1 MSRHILFKEKKL
13 SNKNLNIALDSIKY
27 DRKAKISSILVCMN
41 LIDSALSMFAL
52 DFARLRVRMYENYST
67 SHIKNDNYK
76 LAHEALFNMS
86 NQDIYFIAL
95 ECLLYKRGTDKRE
108 SVFQSDAF
116 KKAST
121 AIEYY
126 YMYENRN
133 ETFLTLL
140 YTYLKRV
147 LSIEFDSVE
156 LNLGTLQ
163 LRNRYIDFN
172 QDEYDEINA
181 VNTRVIDENI
191 FINTSDDAGAR
202 RRRQQ
207 EQERQEQQSCES
219 DK

>member
-1 MSRHILFKEKKL
+1 MSRHILFKEKRL
-13 SNKNLNIALDSIKY
+13 TNKQFNIALDSIKY
-27 DRKAKISSILVCMN
+27 ARKREISSILVCIN

-52 DFARLRVRMYENYST
+52 DFALLRVHMYENYSN

-95 ECLLYKRGTDKRE
+95 ECLLYKKNTDKRKSIFCSE
-108 SVFQSDAF
+108 AF
-116 KKAST
+116 KKAS
-121 AIEYY
+121 AAVEYY
-126 YMYENRN
+126 YMYKNRH

-147 LSIEFDSVE
+147 LSIEYDSVE

-191 FINTSDDAGAR
+191 FIDTSDDAGAR